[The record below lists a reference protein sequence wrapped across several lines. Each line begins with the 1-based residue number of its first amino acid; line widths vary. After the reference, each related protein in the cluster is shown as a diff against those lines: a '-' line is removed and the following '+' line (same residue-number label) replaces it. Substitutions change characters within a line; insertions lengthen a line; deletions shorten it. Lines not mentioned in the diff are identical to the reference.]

1 MESEGGEGRGAGR
14 ANAALNPLAGP
25 VIHFS
30 GLNMEKDTGAGRRK
44 PNVFCLIHPTEGS
57 ATTRLVLPLPQILF
71 VLYQNKTVETSSK
84 G

>member
-1 MESEGGEGRGAGR
+1 MESEEGGEGEGG

-44 PNVFCLIHPTEGS
+44 PNVS
-57 ATTRLVLPLPQILF
+57 A
-71 VLYQNKTVETSSK
+71 
-84 G
+84 